1 MSDASCRNAETTCQN
16 TTSCTPILSI
26 RSPSV
31 RPGLTDTFARGEHK
45 ALRWGQKI
53 TAHWLHLDSG
63 DGSEAAIVDAPVQVV
78 R

>member
-1 MSDASCRNAETTCQN
+1 
-16 TTSCTPILSI
+16 
-26 RSPSV
+26 
-31 RPGLTDTFARGEHK
+31 LTNTFARGEHK